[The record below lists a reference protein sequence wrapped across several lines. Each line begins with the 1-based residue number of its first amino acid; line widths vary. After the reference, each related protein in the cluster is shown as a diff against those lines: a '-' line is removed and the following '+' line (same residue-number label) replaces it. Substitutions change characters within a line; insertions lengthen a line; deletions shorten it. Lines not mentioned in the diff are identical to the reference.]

1 MEEKIVTLTID
12 GIEVKAKKGATIL
25 EAAKEAGI
33 DIPTLC
39 FLKGINEVG
48 DCRMCIVE
56 VEGQRGFATSCIQK
70 VEEGM
75 VVRTNTPD
83 VLEARHVILDLII
96 SNHSKDCLTCTR
108 SGNCELQK
116 LAEKFNVL
124 NIEFPGE
131 IKKHEIDDLSPSIV
145 RDFNK
150 CILCRRCVAACKN
163 VQKIGAIDCINRGFE
178 SCISTV
184 GGRSLNDVNCTNCG
198 QCIQACPTGALHE
211 KETIDDVWVKLK
223 DPEAYV
229 VVQTAPA
236 VRVALGEEFGMPI
249 GTNVTGQ
256 MVTALKR
263 LGFDKVFDTNTGADI
278 TIMEEAYEFIERF
291 KENDSLPMITSCSP
305 GWVKYIEMN
314 YPELLPH
321 LSTCK
326 SPHQMF
332 GALIKTYFA
341 KKEKIDPKKI
351 YMVSV
356 MPCIA
361 KKFERQRAEMKNDGL
376 YDVDNVITTREL
388 ARMIKQA
395 NIEFTKLEDSQFDD
409 PMGEATGAAAIFG
422 TTGGVM
428 EAALRTAQ
436 DVLTGKDL
444 PKIDF
449 EAVRGG
455 DGIKKATVNIAG
467 KELKVVAASGLANA
481 QKIMEEIKSGKAD
494 YQFVEIMAC
503 PGGCVMGGGQPI
515 KSSKIRSEVDVRKLR
530 ADALYS
536 IDEKSTVRKS
546 HENPTVKKIYEEFL
560 EEPGSYRSH
569 KLLHTH
575 YKERDKYNFNEE

>member
-1 MEEKIVTLTID
+1 MKENLVTATID
-12 GIEVKAKKGATIL
+12 GVKVEVPKGTTIL
-25 EAAKEAGI
+25 EAAKHAGI

-39 FLKGINEVG
+39 FLKDINEMG

-56 VEGQRGFATSCIQK
+56 VEGRRGFATSCIQT
-70 VEEGM
+70 VEDGM
-75 VVRTNTPD
+75 VVHTHTPN

-96 SNHSKDCLTCTR
+96 SNHAKDCLTCTR
-108 SGNCELQK
+108 SGNCELQT
-116 LAEKFNVL
+116 LAVKFNVL
-124 NIEFPGE
+124 KVEFPGE
-131 IKKHEIDDLSPSIV
+131 MTKHKIDDLSPSIV

-163 VQKIGAIDCINRGFE
+163 VQKIGAIDCIKRGFE

-184 GGRSLNDVNCTNCG
+184 GDHSLNDVNCTNCG

-223 DPEAYV
+223 DPDTYV

-249 GTNVTGQ
+249 GTNVTGK

-263 LGFDKVFDTNTGADI
+263 LGFNKVFDTNTGADF
-278 TIMEEAYEFIERF
+278 TIMEEANEFIERL

-341 KKEKIDPKKI
+341 KKEGIPPEKI

-361 KKFERQRAEMKNDGL
+361 KKFERQRPEMKNEGL

-388 ARMIKQA
+388 SRMIKQA
-395 NIEFTKLEDSQFDD
+395 NIEFDKLEDSAFDS
-409 PMGEATGAAAIFG
+409 PMGESTGAAVIFG

-436 DVLTGKDL
+436 DTLTGKDL
-444 PKIDF
+444 PKIEFDQI
-449 EAVRGG
+449 RGG
-455 DGIKKATVNIAG
+455 EGIKRATVNIAG
-467 KELKVVAASGLANA
+467 KDIKVVAASGLANA

-515 KSSKIRSEVDVRKLR
+515 KSSKIRREVDVRKLR
-530 ADALYS
+530 ADSLYS
-536 IDEKSTVRKS
+536 IDEKSTIRKS
-546 HENPTVKKIYEEFL
+546 HKNPVIQTVYEEFL
-560 EEPGSYRSH
+560 EEPGSYRAH

-575 YKERDKYNFNEE
+575 YVERKKYNI